1 MRDIAGK
8 GAFPPTPA
16 VWPFRDLCNSIT
28 ARTDLVVHL
37 QRLALSFGVEVLRV
51 GVHRQVDLPVEA
63 LDVNRV
69 PVLVVQQ
76 AAHRDGN
83 AAAAAA
89 PAKPLP
95 VIVCGRGRGEKR
107 EKKNHMNR
115 ALSDAPLPEVRQ
127 RKRNNKKTTK
137 RGRFIPETTEKKII
151 IAGIRSLHASERLI
165 TENARWQER
174 LRSSSDSSRKSIGC
188 TCESK
193 ATADTRRQRVRQWR
207 RHPG

>member
-1 MRDIAGK
+1 MTGSGK
-8 GAFPPTPA
+8 SQEKALPAFQKKTN
-16 VWPFRDLCNSIT
+16 LCNSIT

-83 AAAAAA
+83 PAAAAAA

-95 VIVCGRGRGEKR
+95 VIVCGRGRGE
-107 EKKNHMNR
+107 
-115 ALSDAPLPEVRQ
+115 
-127 RKRNNKKTTK
+127 
-137 RGRFIPETTEKKII
+137 
-151 IAGIRSLHASERLI
+151 
-165 TENARWQER
+165 
-174 LRSSSDSSRKSIGC
+174 
-188 TCESK
+188 
-193 ATADTRRQRVRQWR
+193 
-207 RHPG
+207 

>member
-1 MRDIAGK
+1 M
-8 GAFPPTPA
+8 
-16 VWPFRDLCNSIT
+16 
-28 ARTDLVVHL
+28 
-37 QRLALSFGVEVLRV
+37 

-95 VIVCGRGRGEKR
+95 VIVCGRGRGEKKG
-107 EKKNHMNR
+107 EKKSHEQS
-115 ALSDAPLPEVRQ
+115 ALRCSAAGGPAEGKKND
-127 RKRNNKKTTK
+127 KKTTK

-151 IAGIRSLHASERLI
+151 IAGICSLHASERLI

-174 LRSSSDSSRKSIGC
+174 LRSSSVSSRKSIGC
-188 TCESK
+188 TCEPK